1 MNYLKLKLVSA
12 VFFIGIL
19 FQGCGYKLGDLEV
32 ISGDTS
38 KTASISIKSS
48 RSQIQSFINS
58 GFTIDNNNYSYIVI
72 IDGPKFEK
80 QTASVTS
87 SATENEFT
95 ITGTIAISLYS
106 KDKEVIMDKKVI
118 SISKD
123 HKFSSSS
130 INSSESEEDF
140 VKNDI
145 KKYLEIQA
153 INIVR
158 GKL

>member
-58 GFTIDNNNYSYIVI
+58 GFTIDNDNFSYIVI
-72 IDGPKFEK
+72 IDGPNFEK

-95 ITGTIAISLYS
+95 ITGTITISLYS
-106 KDKEVIMDKKVI
+106 KDKEVIIDKKVI
-118 SISKD
+118 SISKT
-123 HKFSSSS
+123 
-130 INSSESEEDF
+130 INF
-140 VKNDI
+140 RLPALIAQKVKKI
-145 KKYLEIQA
+145 LLKMILK
-153 INIVR
+153 NI
-158 GKL
+158 